1 MVPNYTRLSKAVR
14 LTHRMTKTTW
24 RIVKLMTVAVVVTG
38 AVLWFVMAPVPVHS
52 HRVVRGPIATEVM
65 GTGTLEA
72 RYHVTISPKIAG
84 LIAEVLVDQGSV
96 VKQGQPLVRLIDE
109 DLRQQVG
116 IAEATVATAEAALL
130 RVEADR
136 TQMASILQQAKSE
149 FERNRQLLQTNSISQ
164 SDFDKAEESLDI
176 AASGVARAGASYAE
190 AQQQIILTQRT
201 LAFQQARLAEAQLLA
216 PFDGVIIERFRDPGA
231 IAVPGTPVLS
241 MISKRELWISAWVDE
256 TEMSRL
262 GEAQPARI
270 VFRSEPEKSY
280 RGKVTRLG
288 LQADRET
295 REFTVDVQT
304 LELPKNWAIGQRAE
318 VYIEIE
324 KNEDAILVPMEYI
337 IRRQGAT
344 GVFVV
349 QDSYANWRPVKFR
362 LMSTTHAEVVDGV
375 SEGDELAIPR
385 LGQTNLDAKRV
396 VSK

>member
-1 MVPNYTRLSKAVR
+1 
-14 LTHRMTKTTW
+14 MTKTTG
-24 RIVKLMTVAVVVTG
+24 RILKLVTVAVVVTG
-38 AVLWFVMAPVPVHS
+38 AVLWFFMAPVPVHS
-52 HRVVRGPIATEVM
+52 HSVVRGLIATEVM

-84 LIAEVLVDQGSV
+84 LISEVLVDQGSE

-116 IAEATVATAEAALL
+116 IAEATVATSKAALL

-136 TQMASILQQAKSE
+136 TQTAAILVQAKTE
-149 FERNRQLLQTNSISQ
+149 FDRDQTLMRSNSLSQ
-164 SDFDKAEESLDI
+164 ADFDKARESLDI
-176 AASGVARAGASYAE
+176 ATSGVARAGAAFAE
-190 AQQQIILTQRT
+190 AQQQIVLAQRT
-201 LAFQQARLAEAQLLA
+201 LSFQQARLAEAQLLA
-216 PFDGVIIERFRDPGA
+216 PFDGLIIERFRDPGS

-241 MISKRELWISAWVDE
+241 MISKSELWISAWVDE

-262 GEAQPARI
+262 GESQPARI
-270 VFRSEPEKSY
+270 VFRSEPDKSY

-295 REFTVDVQT
+295 REFAVDVQT

-318 VYIEIE
+318 VYIETE
-324 KNEDAILVPMEYI
+324 KKEDAILVPMEYI
-337 IRRQGAT
+337 IRRQGIT

-349 QDSYANWRPVKFR
+349 KDSHASWRPVKFR
-362 LMSTTHAEVVDGV
+362 LISKTHAEVVDGV

-396 VSK
+396 VRK

>member
-1 MVPNYTRLSKAVR
+1 
-14 LTHRMTKTTW
+14 
-24 RIVKLMTVAVVVTG
+24 
-38 AVLWFVMAPVPVHS
+38 
-52 HRVVRGPIATEVM
+52 VRGPIASEVM

-84 LIAEVLVDQGSV
+84 LIAEVLVDQGSE
-96 VKQGQPLVRLIDE
+96 VKQGQPLVRLVDE

-116 IAEATVATAEAALL
+116 IAEATITTAQAALL
-130 RVEADR
+130 RIEADR
-136 TQMASILQQAKSE
+136 TQMASILQQSKSE

-164 SDFDKAEESLDI
+164 ADFDKAKESLDI
-176 AASGVARAGASYAE
+176 ATSGVARAGASYAE

-216 PFDGVIIERFRDPGA
+216 PFDGLIIERFRDPGS
-231 IAVPGTPVLS
+231 ITVPGTPVLS
-241 MISKRELWISAWVDE
+241 MISKSELWISAWVDE

-349 QDSYANWRPVKFR
+349 QDSYAKWRPVKFR
-362 LMSTTHAEVVDGV
+362 LMSTMHAEVVDGV

-396 VSK
+396 VRK

>member
-1 MVPNYTRLSKAVR
+1 
-14 LTHRMTKTTW
+14 MTKFTW
-24 RIVKLMTVAVVVTG
+24 RILKLITVAVVVTG
-38 AVLWFVMAPVPVHS
+38 AVLWFVWAPVPVRRHS
-52 HRVVRGPIATEVM
+52 VVRGPIATEVM

-84 LIAEVLVDQGSV
+84 LIAEVLVDQGSE
-96 VKQGQPLVRLIDE
+96 VKHGQPLVRLIDE

-136 TQMASILQQAKSE
+136 TQTAAILIQSKTEFGRAQKLMRSNALSQAE
-149 FERNRQLLQTNSISQ
+149 
-164 SDFDKAEESLDI
+164 FDKTKESLDI
-176 AASGVARAGASYAE
+176 ATSGVARAGAVFAE
-190 AQQQIILTQRT
+190 AQQQIVLAQRT
-201 LAFQQARLAEAQLLA
+201 LSFQQARLAEARLLA
-216 PFDGVIIERFRDPGA
+216 PFDGVIIERFRDAGS

-262 GEAQPARI
+262 GESQPARI
-270 VFRSEPEKSY
+270 VFRSEPDKSY

-304 LELPKNWAIGQRAE
+304 LELPTNWAIGQRAE

-349 QDSYANWRPVKFR
+349 QDSYASWRPVKFR